1 MGNARGKVRSRVML
15 TLLAASASSPDALFT
30 DLIIILTAAG
40 IVSVVMHRLRL
51 AIIPAYLLAGAII
64 GPGGLGLVGSPDR
77 VATIADLALI
87 LLLFGIGLHMDLAV
101 LRADLWRLIASGV
114 AAMAGCTLLLWP
126 PALLLGASAPGALII
141 AIALAMSSTAV
152 VLRIIQ
158 DRRELHLP
166 DGRLSFAILIM
177 QDLAAIFALLMIPPL
192 ARWNIAPGP
201 GADSHMVGASLG
213 MAQQFLLSGALAVT
227 GVALIVVVGRFLLPR
242 LLLEAARQRSGEAMM
257 VVSTA
262 AALGAAGLTQYVG
275 LSPALGAFLGGFLLC
290 STPVRHQLAGQVG
303 TIRDLFSAVFFTAIG
318 MSLSFTDLFG
328 HLPLV
333 LGGAL
338 VILAAKALATA
349 LACWCTGWTGNL
361 SIKVGLTLSQAGEFS
376 IVVLSSALAVG
387 GENAGLIDKET
398 MGLVIAMIVITLMAT
413 PAVLN
418 AAKALDAKMKPIP
431 ALRWKR
437 LRSTTT
443 SPAMAAPP
451 QRDAGTPAG
460 ETTGKPRPRRV
471 IVAGYGLVGRVVSD
485 YLSAHGA
492 VVTIIELNPAT
503 VKTQAR
509 LGRSIVFGDVSNPEV
524 LESAGVHDADALILT
539 IPDEDRVLGACHVA
553 RQTNAGIFIVARTSY
568 VSKGMTAST
577 LGANEVIIEELAT
590 AEAMERLV
598 ARVILFD
605 EPPAAKP

>member
-1 MGNARGKVRSRVML
+1 MA
-15 TLLAASASSPDALFT
+15 TLLAASAAAPDALFT
-30 DLIIILTAAG
+30 DLIIILAAAG
-40 IVSVVMHRLRL
+40 CIAVAMHRLRL

-64 GPGGLGLVGSPDR
+64 GPGGLGFVGSPDR

-114 AAMAGCTLLLWP
+114 AAMTLCALLLWP
-126 PALLLGASAPGALII
+126 LALGLGVSTLGALVI

-158 DRRELHLP
+158 DRRELHMP
-166 DGRLSFAILIM
+166 DGRLSIAILIM
-177 QDLAAIFALLMIPPL
+177 QDLAAIVALLMIPPL
-192 ARWNIAPGP
+192 ARWNSAPGA
-201 GADSHMVGASLG
+201 GAGSQAVGASLG
-213 MAQQFLLSGALAVT
+213 TAQQFLLSGVIAVT

-262 AALGAAGLTQYVG
+262 AALGAAGLTSAVG

-290 STPVRHQLAGQVG
+290 STPVRHQLAGQVA

-318 MSLSFTDLFG
+318 MSLSVADLMS
-328 HLPLV
+328 HLPLI
-333 LGGAL
+333 LGGAA
-338 VILAAKALATA
+338 VILTVKSFATA
-349 LACWCTGWTGNL
+349 LACWLTGWTGNL

-376 IVVLSSALAVG
+376 IVVLSSALAVSG
-387 GENAGLIDKET
+387 GSAGLIDKET
-398 MGLVIAMIVITLMAT
+398 MGLVLAMIVITLMAT

-418 AAKALDAKMKPIP
+418 GAKTLDAKLRPLP
-431 ALRWKR
+431 ALRR
-437 LRSTTT
+437 FRRGRAT
-443 SPAMAAPP
+443 APGIK
-451 QRDAGTPAG
+451 ATPAPSDSG
-460 ETTGKPRPRRV
+460 APASGADPKPRPRRV
-471 IVAGYGLVGRVVSD
+471 IIAGYGLVGRVVSD

-503 VKTQAR
+503 VKAQAR
-509 LGRSIVFGDVSNPEV
+509 LGRSVVFGDVSNPEV
-524 LESAGVHDADALILT
+524 LESAGVHEADALILT
-539 IPDEDRVLGACHVA
+539 IPDEDRVLRACHVA

-605 EPPAAKP
+605 EPGAPKA